1 MRDKMKMGAIF
12 QTIGDNFRYRIYQ
25 TTNIE
30 SLENK
35 QIIGVANS
43 YEEANKVIKEYLAAN
58 SFHQDPYWR
67 ILLGDEATFIDY
79 GSWTKFMAIV
89 PPVSKKELG
98 INEVEE

>member
-1 MRDKMKMGAIF
+1 MMDNMKTSMIL
-12 QTIGDNFRYRIYQ
+12 QTIGDNFRYKIYQ
-25 TTNIE
+25 TTSIE
-30 SLENK
+30 ALENK

-43 YEEANKVIKEYLAAN
+43 YEEACKVIKNFLSVN
-58 SFHQDPYWR
+58 NFHQDPYWR

-98 INEVEE
+98 VSEVEE